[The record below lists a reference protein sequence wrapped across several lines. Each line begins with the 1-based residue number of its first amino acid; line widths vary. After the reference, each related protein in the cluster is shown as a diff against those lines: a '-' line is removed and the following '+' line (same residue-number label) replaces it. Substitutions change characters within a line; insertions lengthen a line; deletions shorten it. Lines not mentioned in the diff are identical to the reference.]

1 MLQYTLNSIVA
12 VIKDIS
18 ANYVMQRLL
27 SAAIPTLGDGSLQRI
42 IERLNRGVPISA
54 EIIVSI
60 LRKKF
65 IAQRISVF
73 IM

>member
-42 IERLNRGVPISA
+42 IERLNRGVQISA
-54 EIIVSI
+54 EILVSI
-60 LRKKF
+60 LRKKLL
-65 IAQRISVF
+65 AQRISVF